1 MLLKN
6 IFKMLKRLFDI
17 IFSLFGLILVFPFLL
32 IIGILIK
39 MGSKGSVFYLQE
51 RIGKNGKP
59 FKIFKFRTMQ
69 VGSDK
74 KGLLSLGKHDM
85 RITKIGHFL
94 RKYKLDE
101 LPQLINVFIGN
112 MSFVGP
118 RPEVKKYVDLYT
130 KSQREIL
137 QVKPGI
143 TDVASL
149 EYFEEEQVLGSSDNP
164 EKTYVE
170 DIMPHKIRLNKKY
183 LSDVSL
189 FSDIKI
195 IFRTILKLFGRS
207 SN

>member
-1 MLLKN
+1 M
-6 IFKMLKRLFDI
+6 
-17 IFSLFGLILVFPFLL
+17 FGLILIFPFLL
-32 IIGILIK
+32 VIGVLIK
-39 MGSKGSVFYLQE
+39 MGSKGGVFYLQE
-51 RIGKNGKP
+51 RIGKSGKP
-59 FKIFKFRTMQ
+59 FKIYKFRTMQ

-101 LPQLINVFIGN
+101 LPQLINVLIGD

-130 KSQREIL
+130 ESQREIL

-143 TDVASL
+143 TDIASL
-149 EYFEEEQVLGSSDNP
+149 EYFEEEQVLGASDNP

-170 DIMPHKIRLNKKY
+170 EIMPHKIRLNKKY
-183 LSDVSL
+183 LNDVSL

-195 IFRTILKLFGRS
+195 IWKTITRIFIDKKK
-207 SN
+207 